1 MGAEMSNGTSFERKP
16 RVRGGIVRI
25 TANDKFVGEIAT
37 CKWGFGLRLPG
48 TYWHPTTG
56 EPDRGGF
63 TQKGFKRQKDA
74 IAYVSEL
81 PVEMIERTAEF
92 CAEHNLQMA

>member
-48 TYWHPTTG
+48 TYW
-56 EPDRGGF
+56 
-63 TQKGFKRQKDA
+63 QKGFKRQKDA